1 MAKYASFGK
10 REKENTYN
18 LTRMNLVMRGIKPD
32 NIVTRNGDTLEEDW
46 PYFDDADPINS
57 YDPLYVDAVVSNP
70 PYSQAWDPTNK
81 EGDARYARFGLAPKG
96 KADYAFLLHDLYH
109 IKPDGIMTIV
119 LPHGV
124 LFRGG
129 EEGTIRKNLIE
140 NNHIDAIIG
149 LPANIFF
156 GTGIPTIIMVLRQK
170 REREDILIIDASK
183 GYTKEGKNNKLRAS
197 DIKRIADTFVKRE
210 SIPKFSRTVSR
221 EEIRANDY
229 NLNIPR
235 YVDSSEAAEHWDVY
249 ASMFGGIPAAE
260 LDELSAYW
268 AAFPALRGELFAE
281 NGTPYAAVAVDDIKA
296 AIQNS
301 RDVVAFKIK
310 YGSAFGDFP
319 PYLKS
324 VLLDGMDKIEIAKT
338 ETILSEDIFARLAD
352 IPLIDKYEAYQMLDD
367 SWNTIAVDLEMI
379 QTEGF
384 EATKKVDPH
393 LVTKKKGNE
402 EQEVQ
407 DGWVG
412 HILPFDLLQRTIL
425 KPEADALHE
434 LENQLA
440 EFPAEYEALLDEFTE
455 DDKETYKECFSDEGD
470 AFVPKEIAKKLKE
483 LRRDRSPEAQ
493 KAYHI
498 FSRVDDMTKQKKA
511 LKAEIKSAAAEL
523 DALTKTTIEGLTDAQ
538 VLELLEQKWIMPL
551 FAELAKLP
559 NTMVEGLVSKIQT
572 LQNKYSTTFF
582 DVENEIRTT
591 EKQLATMMDD
601 LTGSEYDL
609 KGLSEFKTLL
619 LGD

>member
-1 MAKYASFGK
+1 M
-10 REKENTYN
+10 
-18 LTRMNLVMRGIKPD
+18 
-32 NIVTRNGDTLEEDW
+32 
-46 PYFDDADPINS
+46 
-57 YDPLYVDAVVSNP
+57 
-70 PYSQAWDPTNK
+70 
-81 EGDARYARFGLAPKG
+81 
-96 KADYAFLLHDLYH
+96 
-109 IKPDGIMTIV
+109 
-119 LPHGV
+119 
-124 LFRGG
+124 
-129 EEGTIRKNLIE
+129 
-140 NNHIDAIIG
+140 
-149 LPANIFF
+149 
-156 GTGIPTIIMVLRQK
+156 
-170 REREDILIIDASK
+170 
-183 GYTKEGKNNKLRAS
+183 
-197 DIKRIADTFVKRE
+197 
-210 SIPKFSRTVSR
+210 
-221 EEIRANDY
+221 
-229 NLNIPR
+229 
-235 YVDSSEAAEHWDVY
+235 DSSEAAEHWDVY

-498 FSRVDDMTKQKKA
+498 FSRVDDMTKQEKA

-523 DALTKTTIEGLTDAQ
+523 DALTKTTIEGLIDAQ

-582 DVENEIRTT
+582 DVEGEIRAT
-591 EKQLATMMDD
+591 EKQLAAMMDD